1 MNLITYAK
9 KQKKFVVCVSRGTDP
24 SQANHDPAIILGHQA
39 LKNLRSPPPPPRQT
53 KRLDNSNILHMFNNN
68 TYMHSDLFLVF

>member
-39 LKNLRSPPPPPRQT
+39 LKNLRSPPPPRQT

>member
-39 LKNLRSPPPPPRQT
+39 LKNLRSPPPLRQT

>member
-39 LKNLRSPPPPPRQT
+39 LKNLRSPPLPRQT